1 MARLTFNFVFF
12 QQKVFNE
19 CCTFSNIKNN
29 VKQNIHQKNGFIFKY
44 FHSQEN
50 KLV

>member
-19 CCTFSNIKNN
+19 CCTFSNIKNI
-29 VKQNIHQKNGFIFKY
+29 VKQNIQQKNGFIFKY